1 MLMALSRSMTRMVM
15 RFTTR
20 TMMVM
25 NVGKNTMPRE
35 TVFTQRAILVLKLG
49 LNTMP
54 RETRFTTRT
63 VMVLNT

>member
-1 MLMALSRSMTRMVM
+1 MVLSISMTRIVM
-15 RFTTR
+15 KFNTR

-49 LNTMP
+49 LNTMLMAIG
-54 RETRFTTRT
+54 FTTRT